1 LAESF
6 PEPLSALSASPKITR
21 TVIQERLQGFTATT
35 QSVGIR
41 AAVAVLVTEAGYG
54 PNLSGLSNTSQWRS
68 DGALLLTKRAAHLKR
83 HAHQWALPG
92 GRVEKQESLIQ
103 AAMRE
108 TREEI
113 QFELNADDYLG
124 RLDDYVTRSGFTM
137 SALVFWVG
145 KAESAL
151 ASPDEVES
159 IHRIPFSELLR
170 EDAPILS
177 YDELNDSEEL
187 KASEPDD
194 SFGQRPNEQKST
206 QRAASTVDSSP
217 VLRMPIGDD
226 WIAAPTA
233 AVLYQFRE
241 VCLLGR
247 QTRVAHFEQPRFAWK

>member
-1 LAESF
+1 LPAN
-6 PEPLSALSASPKITR
+6 PKFTR
-21 TVIQERLQGFTATT
+21 KDIRKRLQGFTATKR
-35 QSVGIR
+35 SVGIH

-54 PNLSGLSNTSQWRS
+54 PNISGLSNTSQWCS
-68 DGALLLTKRAAHLKR
+68 NGALLLTKRAAHLKR
-83 HAHQWALPG
+83 HARQWALPG
-92 GRVEKQESLIQ
+92 GRVEIEESLIQ
-103 AAMRE
+103 AAIRE

-113 QFELNADDYLG
+113 QLELNADDYLG

-137 SALVFWVG
+137 SALVFWAG

-170 EDAPILS
+170 DDAPILS
-177 YDELNDSEEL
+177 YDELNSSDEHL
-187 KASEPDD
+187 ATAS
-194 SFGQRPNEQKST
+194 G
-206 QRAASTVDSSP
+206 P

-241 VCLLGR
+241 VCLLGK
-247 QTRVAHFEQPRFAWK
+247 QTRVAHFEQPRFAWN

>member
-1 LAESF
+1 MPFSRAD
-6 PEPLSALSASPKITR
+6 
-21 TVIQERLQGFTATT
+21 IQQRLQEFSATKC
-35 QSVGIR
+35 SVGIH
-41 AAVAVLVTEAGYG
+41 AAVAVLITEAGFG
-54 PNLSGLSNTSQWRS
+54 PNVSGLSNSSEWCN

-92 GRVEKQESLIQ
+92 GRVDEEESLMQ
-103 AAMRE
+103 AAIRE

-113 QFELNADDYLG
+113 HLELNEHDYMG

-137 SALVFWVG
+137 SALVFWAD
-145 KAESAL
+145 KAESAM

-159 IHRIPFSELLR
+159 IHRIPFDELLR
-170 EDAPILS
+170 DDAPILS
-177 YDELNDSEEL
+177 YDELNSIDEHDTGEPGNAVDQ
-187 KASEPDD
+187 ASTDEKP
-194 SFGQRPNEQKST
+194 T
-206 QRAASTVDSSP
+206 QRANEVAAYGP

-247 QTRVAHFEQPRFAWK
+247 HTRVAHFEQPRFAWK